1 MLEAIDIECV
11 RGARTL
17 FAGLSYALRGGQLL
31 RIAGANGSGKTS
43 LLRIVCGLHA
53 PARGEV
59 RWLGEPILRMREE
72 FWRQLVYVGH
82 SNAVKDDLT
91 AAENVMV
98 TCTLAGLTVARE
110 DACAALRKL
119 GLAGCEMLPARVLSQ
134 GQRRR
139 VALARLALSQAI
151 PLWVLD
157 EPFTALDANAVKYVQ
172 ELMVEHVARGSMA
185 VYTTHHEAQIVAAES
200 LRIDLDTAVN

>member
-17 FAGLSYALRGGQLL
+17 FSGLSFALRGGQLL
-31 RIAGANGSGKTS
+31 RIAGVNGSGKTS
-43 LLRIVCGLHA
+43 LLRIMCGLHE

-59 RWLGEPILRMREE
+59 RWLGENILRMREE
-72 FWRQLVYVGH
+72 FWRQLVYIGH

-98 TCTLAGLTVARE
+98 TCTLAGLTIRLENASAV
-110 DACAALRKL
+110 LRKL
-119 GLAGCEMLPARVLSQ
+119 GLAGCEMLPVRVLSQ

-139 VALARLALSQAI
+139 VALARLALSQTI

-157 EPFTALDANAVKYVQ
+157 EPFTALDADAMNYVQ
-172 ELMVEHVARGSMA
+172 ELMVEHVARGSMV

-200 LRIDLDTAVN
+200 LRIDLEPAVN